1 MKKLLTFVLLALLT
15 IGASAQDKKTWDF
28 SKGWSDETLA
38 NLEAGS
44 EWSQDGTS
52 WKETGQF
59 GSGAFV
65 ANGVPIK
72 ELVGLERSSAGLSK
86 NNNYLLTPATFRL
99 NRNNQEL
106 IFPSLKNGQKL
117 TIVGRSANATAANRG
132 VKGKYDY
139 MVRVDDDKENNLM
152 LGNQV
157 EGSKGTYTFVYE
169 IQTSETGEVPV
180 AIQMITGG
188 IDFTLFMIDE
198 GDVAQTAKI
207 AYLHSGDATNDAALL
222 MLQARENTE
231 VTTID
236 VSSAT
241 VTAAEL
247 QEYALTVIAPSV
259 PADNAAVAV
268 VKEALP
274 FTPTLNMNANLYP
287 AWGYGEAVTPEA
299 PLGIVIDNKS
309 KLLTGV
315 ELQED
320 PDTNTQFVEFGDVI
334 QAVQLGAYFEG
345 DATPLVVYTESEDKP
360 AVAHLHNIS
369 HNGYVYMPDAAVST
383 GIFNNAVELLVESK
397 SDITATAAPKITQN
411 YKDMYTMVSIAAG
424 MATQPKVQ
432 FFYTT
437 DGNEPTTES
446 TPYTEPVKI
455 DKACTFKAAALAEG
469 YTLSDVVS
477 ADINIFSQP
486 ASPAIAYD
494 IAESKTTIT
503 LTCETEGVDIWYNFE
518 AEATTDT
525 LKSTKYTEP
534 FVITAP
540 QTVNAFAV
548 AGGMVFSEPAAQR
561 VVVKD
566 ARVVIDVAAHFSA
579 QQWTTDNNPAGL
591 SVANGKGMFSWGAS
605 AATMYTGEGTTETV
619 TDPETGDEMTVTHYT
634 DADLRE
640 IEVVNEPGENPE
652 WVLKSR
658 GTCLIW
664 QNLGA
669 QTTNFGDDS
678 NYNPMYSTDVDPLF
692 PITKYD
698 IQFYKFQAGEPGNG
712 SIESIKSYQ
721 APLDVVVLANM
732 QGGPLLVQVSAD
744 GTEWTTIGEIAKT
757 GKSRMWS
764 KYTFSYD
771 GTDEVF
777 VRVTQEEVSGGAKVF
792 DIYVAN
798 AGEKSAEKKAEYDKE
813 YEDAAPSVSGDVNG
827 DGKIDVED
835 VVGIVNKILGE
846 PAEGFIEAAAD
857 VTGDGKIDVDD
868 VVAVVN
874 IILNANGSAAAPKMM
889 NILLQNGFRF

>member
-52 WKETGQF
+52 WKETGKF

-139 MVRVDDDKENNLM
+139 MVRIDDDKENNLM

-320 PDTNTQFVEFGDVI
+320 PDTNTQFVEFGAVI

-566 ARVVIDVAAHFSA
+566 ARVVIDVVAHFTAA
-579 QQWTTDNNPAGL
+579 QWDGVSSGNGIF
-591 SVANGKGMFSWGAS
+591 ANGKS
-605 AATMYTGEGTTETV
+605 ATSMYDTTAEPISTTE
-619 TDPETGDEMTVTHYT
+619 DPETGDLINVYPEVESMIRLEAT
-634 DADLRE
+634 DDPQWKVASKGQSML
-640 IEVVNEPGENPE
+640 
-652 WVLKSR
+652 
-658 GTCLIW
+658 W
-664 QNLGA
+664 QNLSP
-669 QTTNFGDDS
+669 TNTNIGNDAG
-678 NYNPMYSTDVDPLF
+678 YNPAASTDVDELF
-692 PITKYD
+692 PITKND
-698 IQFYKFQAGEPGNG
+698 IQFYKVYAGEPANG
-712 SIESIKSYQ
+712 SIGTVKAIQ
-721 APLDVVVLANM
+721 APFDVVVIANM
-732 QGGPLLVQVSAD
+732 QNGPLAVEISKDSV
-744 GTEWTTIGEIAKT
+744 EWEAIGEIAKT
-757 GKSRMWS
+757 GYSRLWG
-764 KYTFSYD
+764 KYVFSYD
-771 GTDEVF
+771 GTEEAYI
-777 VRVTQEEVSGGAKVF
+777 RVAQKSGSEGAKVF

-813 YEDAAPSVSGDVNG
+813 YEEAAPATKGDVNG
-827 DGKIDVED
+827 DGKVDVED

-846 PAEGFIEAAAD
+846 PAEGFIVANAD

-874 IILNANGSAAAPKMM
+874 IILNANDAAAAPAMVR
-889 NILLQNGFRF
+889 ILMQNGFRF